1 MDKTKS
7 PPAAAKPAARSEAG
21 AAAGAKATKRRHPR
35 NWEMGN
41 TGLMRFSRCAM
52 YRRRA
57 IYKKKRVATAKKP
70 QEKKP
75 TFVEKQI
82 GGEKNGG
89 KRRVPIHRLPR
100 YYPTEDAP
108 KRLGNNK
115 KPFSAHTHRLRASIK
130 PGTVLIVV
138 AGKQKGKRVVFLK
151 QLGSGLLLITGP
163 YTFNGCPLRRMNQR
177 YVIATSTQLDVPKVT
192 VPAHINDD
200 YFKRKREKQ
209 AKKSADAALFESK
222 KQKFVPSEQRKA
234 DQKTVDSQLCA
245 IIKAHPESSV
255 MKKYLRSLF
264 SLKKG
269 QFPHAIKF

>member
-7 PPAAAKPAARSEAG
+7 PAPAKTAAKAEP
-21 AAAGAKATKRRHPR
+21 GAKTSKRRHAR

-41 TGLMRFSRCAM
+41 TGLMRFSRAAM

-57 IYKKKRVATAKKP
+57 IYKKKRTQTTKKA
-70 QEKKP
+70 ETKKP

-89 KRRVPIHRLPR
+89 KRRVPVHRLPR

-108 KRLGNNK
+108 KRLRSNK
-115 KPFSAHTHRLRASIK
+115 KPFSAHKHTLRKSITA
-130 PGTVLIVV
+130 GTILIVI
-138 AGKQKGKRVVFLK
+138 AGKHKGKRVVFLK

-177 YVIATSTQLDVPKVT
+177 YVMATSTRLDISKVKL
-192 VPAHINDD
+192 PEHIKDD
-200 YFKRKREKQ
+200 YFKRKHEK
-209 AKKSADAALFESK
+209 ATKKSADAALFETK
-222 KQKFVPSEQRKA
+222 KQKFVPNEQRKA

-245 IIKAHPESSV
+245 LIKAHSESSV

-269 QFPHAIKF
+269 QFPHAMKF

>member
-7 PPAAAKPAARSEAG
+7 PAPAPAKTAAKGDAS
-21 AAAGAKATKRRHPR
+21 AKASKRRHAR

-41 TGLMRFSRCAM
+41 TGLMRFSRAAM

-57 IYKKKRVATAKKP
+57 IYKKKRTATPKKA
-70 QEKKP
+70 EAKKP
-75 TFVEKQI
+75 TFVEKAI

-89 KRRVPIHRLPR
+89 KRRVPVHRLPR

-108 KRLGNNK
+108 KKLRSNK
-115 KPFSAHTHRLRASIK
+115 KPFSAHTHKLRKSIK

-151 QLGSGLLLITGP
+151 QLASGLLLITGP

-177 YVIATSTQLDVPKVT
+177 YVIATSTQLDISKVKVPENIK
-192 VPAHINDD
+192 DD
-200 YFKRKREKQ
+200 YFKSKREK
-209 AKKSADAALFESK
+209 ATKKSADAALFETK
-222 KQKFVPSEQRKA
+222 KQKFVPSDQRKA